1 MIPECPAEKSKEIY
15 FEDQNNI
22 SAMHTRCNV
31 NKSQKI
37 RRIIAEEHYIALGR
51 TFYLE
56 VTSARGMIHF
66 FLFPSGSQI
75 RHQSPLLPEDATWY
89 ICTYI
94 IQIFHFEFWIVKN
107 DLRSVATQHICSGV
121 ASRAVGGGGKGAEL
135 HLSLSG
141 PAQVVRQR
149 RCRFFASPLPCM
161 QGSVFSKPP
170 VVWQVGGFFEE
181 WTLPCHWNGQTA
193 YSQPPRKV
201 SCAENIKF

>member
-66 FLFPSGSQI
+66 FYFPVGRKSGT
-75 RHQSPLLPEDATWY
+75 SPHYSPRMQPD
-89 ICTYI
+89 TY
-94 IQIFHFEFWIVKN
+94 V
-107 DLRSVATQHICSGV
+107 HI
-121 ASRAVGGGGKGAEL
+121 
-135 HLSLSG
+135 
-141 PAQVVRQR
+141 
-149 RCRFFASPLPCM
+149 
-161 QGSVFSKPP
+161 
-170 VVWQVGGFFEE
+170 
-181 WTLPCHWNGQTA
+181 
-193 YSQPPRKV
+193 
-201 SCAENIKF
+201 

>member
-75 RHQSPLLPEDATWY
+75 RHQSPLLPEDAT
-89 ICTYI
+89 
-94 IQIFHFEFWIVKN
+94 
-107 DLRSVATQHICSGV
+107 
-121 ASRAVGGGGKGAEL
+121 
-135 HLSLSG
+135 
-141 PAQVVRQR
+141 
-149 RCRFFASPLPCM
+149 
-161 QGSVFSKPP
+161 
-170 VVWQVGGFFEE
+170 
-181 WTLPCHWNGQTA
+181 
-193 YSQPPRKV
+193 
-201 SCAENIKF
+201 